1 MEDKLSFEK
10 LLKSE
15 VECELAK
22 SRANLAEVTRT
33 KEALQQEVNKDKSL
47 IHEVASELREGEDN
61 AKQKDEVYDELK
73 SEVNTL
79 RENCIKRE
87 GEQFMEPERL
97 ERLERLNSKEHGEI
111 NSFIIEVPAE
121 RIPVDKAT
129 TVGAVG
135 VRVDADLSKKNN
147 VKSVVPVNFV
157 DNVCFLETDDY
168 VAKESVKDVAI
179 GDNLSL
185 IQSAGI
191 T

>member
-1 MEDKLSFEK
+1 MEEKLSFEK

-22 SRANLAEVTRT
+22 SRANLAEVTGT

-79 RENCIKRE
+79 RENCIKCE

-97 ERLERLNSKEHGEI
+97 ERLKRLNPLRPTG
-111 NSFIIEVPAE
+111 P
-121 RIPVDKAT
+121 
-129 TVGAVG
+129 
-135 VRVDADLSKKNN
+135 
-147 VKSVVPVNFV
+147 
-157 DNVCFLETDDY
+157 
-168 VAKESVKDVAI
+168 I
-179 GDNLSL
+179 GNMTPLP
-185 IQSAGI
+185 
-191 T
+191 